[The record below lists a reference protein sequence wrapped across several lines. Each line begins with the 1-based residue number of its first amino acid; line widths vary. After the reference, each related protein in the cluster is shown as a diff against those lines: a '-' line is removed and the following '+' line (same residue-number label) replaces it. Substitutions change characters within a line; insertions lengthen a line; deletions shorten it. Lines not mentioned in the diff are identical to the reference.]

1 MRSILSNSLFRKTL
15 YFISALSLVS
25 CGGGGKDPLL
35 FLAAGPGSSA
45 FLEHTGKF
53 VIIPSLEQLTTD
65 TAALEAAAITYTS
78 SGNTTEPNLLA
89 LQTAWDQVRVSLK
102 KVEPYYFGPAGN
114 PTEYY
119 TKMDGFIKSGARPSS
134 NLVNQIITGV
144 VPSVCTATNT
154 TLNKTNLTACPPKY
168 KGIESLEILLFDSD
182 LSRTTIDSNPS
193 INTANADSSAPGP
206 RRRDYILA
214 LAQVI
219 NQDALDLYNKWLPTG
234 GNFLNE
240 YTTGT
245 GIQFRS
251 QGEAFDIY
259 IQSLGNL
266 VNQIQDNKLGNAAC
280 LSVSCSGA
288 GKLQKPDPV
297 FLEAIY
303 SRVAY
308 KDLRDNLLGIEFAYL
323 GDPADP
329 KISSMSKLVRA
340 QNSSLDDDIQA
351 EITNFKN
358 MLNAKISATADLY
371 AEIDADGT
379 TMNGTSV
386 TTYVKP
392 IWDQAK
398 ILKNLMTI
406 DAFSVLGV
414 PNLPSS
420 NDGD

>member
-1 MRSILSNSLFRKTL
+1 MRSKLSIFLFRKTL
-15 YFISALSLVS
+15 YFILVS
-25 CGGGGKDPLL
+25 SFIYCGGGGKDPLL

-45 FLEHTGKF
+45 FLEHTGNF

-65 TAALEAAAITYTS
+65 TAALEAAAVTYTT
-78 SGNTTEPNLLA
+78 SGSTNVTNLAA
-89 LQTAWDQVRVSLK
+89 LQTAWDQARVSLK
-102 KVEPYYFGPAGN
+102 KVEPYYFGPATN

-119 TKMDGFIKSGARPSS
+119 TKMDGFIKSGARPSA
-134 NLVNQIITGV
+134 NLVKQIIDGTV
-144 VPSVCTATNT
+144 TVCTATIT
-154 TLNKTNLTACPPKY
+154 TLNKTNLTVCPPKY

-182 LSRTTIDSNPS
+182 YSRTTIDSNAN
-193 INTANADSSAPGP
+193 INTANTGSS
-206 RRRDYILA
+206 RRTDYILA

-219 NQDALDLYNKWLPTG
+219 NQDALDLYNKWLPSG
-234 GNFLNE
+234 GNFLRE

-251 QGEAFDIY
+251 QGEAFDTY

-266 VNQIQDNKLGNAAC
+266 VNQIQDSKLGAPAC
-280 LSVSCSGA
+280 LSVSCTGV
-288 GKLQKPDPV
+288 GKLQEPSPV

-358 MLNAKISATADLY
+358 MIDAKISGTADLY

-386 TTYVKP
+386 ITNVKP

>member
-1 MRSILSNSLFRKTL
+1 M
-15 YFISALSLVS
+15 
-25 CGGGGKDPLL
+25 LL
-35 FLAAGPGSSA
+35 LAGPGSSA

-53 VIIPSLEQLTTD
+53 VIIPSLEKLTTD
-65 TAALEAAAITYTS
+65 TAALEAAAITYTT
-78 SGNTTEPNLLA
+78 SGSTNEANLGD
-89 LQTAWDQVRVSLK
+89 LQDAWDQVRTSLK
-102 KVEPYYFGPAGN
+102 KVEPYYFGPATN

-119 TKMDGFIKSGARPSS
+119 TKMDGFIKSGARPSA
-134 NLVNQIITGV
+134 NLVKQIVDGT
-144 VPSVCTATNT
+144 VPVCTATIT
-154 TLNKTNLTACPPKY
+154 TINKTNLSVCPPKY

-182 LSRTTIDSNPS
+182 YSRTTIDLNNSV
-193 INTANADSSAPGP
+193 NTANVNST
-206 RRRDYILA
+206 RRTAYILA

-234 GNFLNE
+234 GNFLKE

-251 QGEAFDIY
+251 QGEAFDTY

-288 GKLQKPDPV
+288 GKRQEPDAV

-358 MLNAKISATADLY
+358 MIDAKIGGNADLY

-386 TTYVKP
+386 TANVKP

-398 ILKNLMTI
+398 ILKNLMTL

>member
-15 YFISALSLVS
+15 YFILISSFVS
-25 CGGGGKDPLL
+25 CGGGGGKDPLFL
-35 FLAAGPGSSA
+35 LAAGPGSSA
-45 FLEHTGKF
+45 FLEHTGNF

-65 TAALEAAAITYTS
+65 TAALEAAAITYTT
-78 SGNTTEPNLLA
+78 SGSTNVTNLAA

-102 KVEPYYFGPAGN
+102 KVEPYYFGPATN

-119 TKMDGFIKSGARPSS
+119 TKMDGFIKSGARPSA
-134 NLVNQIITGV
+134 NFVNQIISGTT
-144 VPSVCTATNT
+144 PVCTAVNT
-154 TLNKTNLTACPPKY
+154 TVNKTNLTVCPPKY
-168 KGIESLEILLFDSD
+168 KGIESLEILLFDAD
-182 LSRTTIDSNPS
+182 LSRTTIDSNAS
-193 INTANADSSAPGP
+193 INTANTGNTK
-206 RRRDYILA
+206 RTDYILA

-219 NQDALDLYNKWLPTG
+219 NQDALDLYNKWLPSG
-234 GNFLNE
+234 GNFLRE

-251 QGEAFDIY
+251 QGEAFDTY

-288 GKLQKPDPV
+288 GKRQEPDSV

-351 EITNFKN
+351 EIINFKN
-358 MLNAKISATADLY
+358 MIDAKISATADLY

-386 TTYVKP
+386 IANVKP

>member
-15 YFISALSLVS
+15 YFILVSFFVS

-35 FLAAGPGSSA
+35 LLAAGPGSSA

-65 TAALEAAAITYTS
+65 TAALEAAAVTYTT
-78 SGNTTEPNLLA
+78 SGSTNVTNLAA

-119 TKMDGFIKSGARPSS
+119 TKMDGFIKSGARPSA
-134 NLVNQIITGV
+134 NLVNQILTSAV
-144 VPSVCTATNT
+144 TVCTATNT

-182 LSRTTIDSNPS
+182 LSRTTIDSNSS
-193 INTANADSSAPGP
+193 INTANTGNT
-206 RRRDYILA
+206 RRTDYILA

-251 QGEAFDIY
+251 QGEAFDTY

-288 GKLQKPDPV
+288 GKRQEPDPV

-358 MLNAKISATADLY
+358 MVNAKISGSADMY

-379 TMNGTSV
+379 TLNGTSV
-386 TTYVKP
+386 TTNVKP

>member
-1 MRSILSNSLFRKTL
+1 MRSILYKSLFRKTL
-15 YFISALSLVS
+15 YFILASFIIS
-25 CGGGGKDPLL
+25 CGGGSKDPLL
-35 FLAAGPGSSA
+35 LLAAGPGSSA

-65 TAALEAAAITYTS
+65 TAALEAAAITYAGTTNV
-78 SGNTTEPNLLA
+78 GNLGA

-119 TKMDGFIKSGARPSS
+119 TKMDGFIKSGARPSA
-134 NLVNQIITGV
+134 NLVKQIIDGTV
-144 VPSVCTATNT
+144 TVCTATVT
-154 TLNKTNLTACPPKY
+154 TINKTNLTACPPKY
-168 KGIESLEILLFDSD
+168 KGIESLEILLFDFD
-182 LSRTTIDSNPS
+182 FSRTTIDSNS
-193 INTANADSSAPGP
+193 NINTANAAES

-251 QGEAFDIY
+251 QGEAFDTY

-288 GKLQKPDPV
+288 GKRQEPDPV

-308 KDLRDNLLGIEFAYL
+308 EDLRDNILGIQFAYL

-351 EITNFKN
+351 ELTNFKN
-358 MLNAKISATADLY
+358 MIDAKISGSADLF
-371 AEIDADGT
+371 AEIDADGN

-386 TTYVKP
+386 TANVKP

>member
-1 MRSILSNSLFRKTL
+1 MRSISPYSLIKKTL
-15 YFISALSLVS
+15 YFILASSFVY

-35 FLAAGPGSSA
+35 FLTAGPGSSA

-65 TAALEAAAITYTS
+65 TAALEAAAVTYTT
-78 SGNTTEPNLLA
+78 SGSTNVTNLAA
-89 LQTAWDQVRVSLK
+89 LQVAWDQVRVSLK
-102 KVEPYYFGPAGN
+102 KVEPYYFGPATN
-114 PTEYY
+114 PNEYY

-134 NLVNQIITGV
+134 NLVNQILTSSV
-144 VPSVCTATNT
+144 TVCTATNT
-154 TLNKTNLTACPPKY
+154 TLNKTNLSVCPPKY

-182 LSRTTIDSNPS
+182 LSRTTIDSNSS
-193 INTANADSSAPGP
+193 INTANMGNT
-206 RRRDYILA
+206 RRTDYILA

-240 YTTGT
+240 YINGT
-245 GIQFRS
+245 GIHFRS
-251 QGEAFDIY
+251 QGEAFDTY

-266 VNQIQDNKLGNAAC
+266 VNQIQDIKLGNAAC

-288 GKLQKPDPV
+288 GKRQEPDPV

-323 GDPADP
+323 GDPADT

-340 QNSSLDDDIQA
+340 QNSSLDDEIQA

-358 MLNAKISATADLY
+358 MIDVKIGGGADLY

-386 TTYVKP
+386 MTNVKP

>member
-1 MRSILSNSLFRKTL
+1 MRSKLSNFLFRKTL
-15 YFISALSLVS
+15 YFILVSSFIS

-45 FLEHTGKF
+45 FLEHTGNF

-65 TAALEAAAITYTS
+65 TAALEAAAVTYTT
-78 SGNTTEPNLLA
+78 SGSTNVTNLAA
-89 LQTAWDQVRVSLK
+89 LQTAWDQVRISLK
-102 KVEPYYFGPAGN
+102 KVEPYYFGPATN

-119 TKMDGFIKSGARPSS
+119 TKMDGFIKSGARPSA
-134 NLVNQIITGV
+134 NLVKQIIDGT
-144 VPSVCTATNT
+144 VPTSTSCTPTNA
-154 TLNKTNLTACPPKY
+154 TLNETNLSACAPKY

-182 LSRTTIDSNPS
+182 YSRTTIDSNAS
-193 INTANADSSAPGP
+193 INAANAGNS
-206 RRRDYILA
+206 RRTDYILA
-214 LAQVI
+214 LSQVI
-219 NQDALDLYNKWLPTG
+219 NQDALDLYNKWLPSG
-234 GNFLNE
+234 GNFLRE

-266 VNQIQDNKLGNAAC
+266 VNQIQDIKLGAPAC
-280 LSVSCSGA
+280 LSVSCTGV
-288 GKLQKPDPV
+288 GKLQEPSPV

-358 MLNAKISATADLY
+358 MIDAKISGTADLY

-386 TTYVKP
+386 ITNVKP